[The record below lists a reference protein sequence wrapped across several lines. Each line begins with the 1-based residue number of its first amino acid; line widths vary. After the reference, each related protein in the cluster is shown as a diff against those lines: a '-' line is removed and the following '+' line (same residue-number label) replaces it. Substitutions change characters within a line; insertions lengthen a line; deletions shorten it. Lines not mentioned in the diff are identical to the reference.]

1 MIKIKKEDS
10 IVDILKKISKSK
22 SEEIILDFPFWHPVL
37 HNHLSLKIIQ
47 TKTRNKKLSI
57 ISNDKTAK
65 KIAKILGIKFLKNKK
80 NKSKKNITT
89 QDILK
94 HNFTFLEYA
103 KFEIKLFLQ
112 KIIFFVKWNIKSN
125 KKINNIF
132 YIKNKY
138 WEQNKNIIFY
148 FILMLILIFL
158 LLLYIYYIAINKTYI
173 TIYPEINLNT
183 KSKNFIFIENNNNN
197 NEKENYYFNN
207 KIYINKISKKITLNK
222 KIATSW
228 IKQKKENLSKWK
240 AIFYNYLP
248 EKIYL
253 LKNTTLENKEWV
265 QFYLPENINIPPSN
279 ISNWKIT
286 PWEKEVLL
294 YWKIKLLNWD
304 YSWLKTNIWTWVLLT
319 IPKLGENKTKIFAK
333 SITKFNWW
341 SNKFTNFLTKKDIE
355 NARILIKDTLKEIA
369 ISKIKKDIEKN
380 NKQNSIQVDLLPIDN
395 IFKFTNLKI
404 NIPEYLKIWDEIKD
418 FNISWEIEI
427 TSYTYNKQAVI
438 SLLKNSINNNLIK
451 NYQKIISIDEN
462 SLRIAHIIKRNDLK
476 KINWK
481 YFYSQKSN
489 QPLIIKATT
498 EIEYYLSKKFEN
510 KNSNFMQ
517 QIKHQIA
524 WKSIEEAEKIL
535 TNKSEINDVRIRIQP
550 FFIKKIS
557 TLLENIEIIIKE

>member
-489 QPLIIKATT
+489 KPLIIKATT

>member
-80 NKSKKNITT
+80 NKSEEDITT

-112 KIIFFVKWNIKSN
+112 KINFFVKWNIKSN
-125 KKINNIF
+125 KKINSIF
-132 YIKNKY
+132 YFKNKY
-138 WEQNKNIIFY
+138 WESNKNIIFY
-148 FILMLILIFL
+148 FILILTLIFL

-173 TIYPEINLNT
+173 TIYPEINLNA
-183 KSKNFIFIENNNNN
+183 KSKNFTFIEKNND
-197 NEKENYYFNN
+197 NEKENYYYINN

-265 QFYLPENINIPPSN
+265 QFYLPESINIPSSN
-279 ISNWKIT
+279 ISNWKII

-355 NARILIKDTLKEIA
+355 NARILMKDTLKETA
-369 ISKIKKDIEKN
+369 ITKIKKDIEKN

-404 NIPEYLKIWDEIKD
+404 NIPEHLKIWDEIKD

-451 NYQKIISIDEN
+451 DYQKIISIDDN

-510 KNSNFMQ
+510 KNSNFIQ

-524 WKSIEEAEKIL
+524 WKNIEEAEKIL
-535 TNKSEINDVRIRIQP
+535 TNKSEINDVKIRIQP

-557 TLLENIEIIIKE
+557 TLPENIEIIIEE